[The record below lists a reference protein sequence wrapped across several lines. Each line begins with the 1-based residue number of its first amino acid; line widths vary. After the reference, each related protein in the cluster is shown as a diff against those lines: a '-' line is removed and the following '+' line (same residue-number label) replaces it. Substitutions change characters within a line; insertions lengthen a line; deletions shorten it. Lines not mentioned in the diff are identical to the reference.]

1 MKDILLATTNK
12 DKIKELIPVLETK
25 FHVLTLHDFP
35 PMEDCP
41 ETGNT
46 YKENAIQKATFYI
59 NRTGIPTISD
69 DSGMEVF
76 SLNNKPGI
84 FSARW
89 YDKNHKNVEGNNR
102 KLIEELHKKNLSE
115 SRGKYTTTV
124 VYKDGETRITDSF
137 DIFGIVK
144 DTPKGIYGFDYD
156 FYFYPDKFDNV
167 KSMAELTEQERQM
180 VSARC
185 NALKKLIKKL

>member
-46 YKENAIQKATFYI
+46 YKENAIQKATFYF

-76 SLNNKPGI
+76 SLNNEPGI

-102 KLIEELHKKNLSE
+102 KLVEELHKKNL
-115 SRGKYTTTV
+115 
-124 VYKDGETRITDSF
+124 
-137 DIFGIVK
+137 
-144 DTPKGIYGFDYD
+144 
-156 FYFYPDKFDNV
+156 
-167 KSMAELTEQERQM
+167 
-180 VSARC
+180 
-185 NALKKLIKKL
+185 